1 LFPFSTSFP
10 CLPFGQGFREF
21 AFKRKAVFFG
31 GITLLE
37 RTEGLGL
44 FLPSGYLGECNFFF
58 FATDLQCIGG
68 EKRKKS
74 FLIFKKD
81 RIPGQK

>member
-1 LFPFSTSFP
+1 
-10 CLPFGQGFREF
+10 LPFKK
-21 AFKRKAVFFG
+21 AFFLAG
-31 GITLLE
+31 SLLFWAK
-37 RTEGLGL
+37 GLGL
-44 FLPSGYLGECNFFF
+44 FLPLVYLGECSFFF

-74 FLIFKKD
+74 FLTFKKD